1 MRGIAILWLS
11 FIESFG
17 TILLE
22 RGVYFY
28 THERFG
34 FDATDNLWLALAFG
48 LLYAAGAASSHHFT
62 ARCGEKTALCGAMLT
77 LLVLHAVLAV
87 WPTPRSLVA
96 SFAVIGFAHGLK
108 WPIIESYVGAGRTA
122 DEMPKALARFN
133 LAWALAVPPAVASAG
148 AVADLGS
155 ARTLFIGAALS
166 NALGFIAVATLP
178 RAPQH
183 LDTAAH
189 HAQGPYVAGTAPET
203 AGERLPTAE
212 GKQHAAQQ
220 IARLLYTARY
230 GLFASYTLLFLLCP
244 LLPEIFANVGLDARH
259 AGVAASALDAARVGM
274 FALLGSWTAWRGRL
288 SLIWLSVIALPFAAA
303 GVLFAPQLWLVLTSE
318 VIFGVAS
325 GFGYSAALY
334 YALVAERA
342 HVSAGG
348 AHESVI
354 GLGLGVGPAV
364 GLAAAA
370 IAPRLGSAP
379 LALALCFTPILALVV
394 FGALRAVRPSATH
407 GAQPF

>member
-1 MRGIAILWLS
+1 MQGLAILWLS

-28 THERFG
+28 TRERFG
-34 FDATDNLWLALAFG
+34 FGATANLWLALAFG
-48 LLYAAGAASSHHFT
+48 LLYAAGAASSHHLT
-62 ARCGEKTALCGAMLT
+62 ARRAEKPVLCGAMLT

-87 WPTPRSLVA
+87 WPTPTSLVA
-96 SFAVIGFAHGLK
+96 SFALIGFAHGLK

-122 DEMPKALARFN
+122 NEMPKALARFN

-178 RAPQH
+178 RVPQH
-183 LDTAAH
+183 LRTAEH
-189 HAQGPYVAGTAPET
+189 HARDSSWAGTET
-203 AGERLPTAE
+203 AQERLPTASAQ
-212 GKQHAAQQ
+212 QHAARQL
-220 IARLLYTARY
+220 ARLLYTARY

-244 LLPEIFANVGLDARH
+244 LLPEIFAKVGLDARH

-274 FALLGSWTAWRGRL
+274 FALLGSWTAWRGHL

-303 GVLFAPQLWLVLTSE
+303 GVLFAPELWLVLTSE
-318 VIFGVAS
+318 VLFGVAS
-325 GFGYSAALY
+325 GFGYTAALY

-364 GLAAAA
+364 GLAAGAL
-370 IAPRLGSAP
+370 APWLGSAP
-379 LALALCFTPILALVV
+379 LALALCFTPILVLVL
-394 FGALRAVRPSATH
+394 FGALRAARPNASR
-407 GAQPF
+407 GDQLF